1 MGPPGIDQVWMEGEG
16 VQAQGCSA
24 LNKCIQTIN
33 VAKTA
38 TERQNEGAM
47 IINMAFANA
56 PVAVAA

>member
-1 MGPPGIDQVWMEGEG
+1 MLLAFDSNWMRGEC
-16 VQAQGCSA
+16 VQAQGYSA

-38 TERQNEGAM
+38 TDRQNEGAR
-47 IINMAFANA
+47 IINMCFANA